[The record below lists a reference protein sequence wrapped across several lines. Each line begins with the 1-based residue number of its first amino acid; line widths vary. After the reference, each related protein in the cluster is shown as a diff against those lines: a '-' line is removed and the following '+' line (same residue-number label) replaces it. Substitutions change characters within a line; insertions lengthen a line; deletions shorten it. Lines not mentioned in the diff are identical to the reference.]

1 MASGPIGIVLMQVH
15 HLSEPHACRVWR
27 SINLT
32 SLRDS
37 SEDFVMHIFGKLFCA
52 QLEEDCGDTVCGM
65 ELGYDQNIL
74 IEGIYI
80 KHLNG
85 VSY

>member
-1 MASGPIGIVLMQVH
+1 
-15 HLSEPHACRVWR
+15 
-27 SINLT
+27 
-32 SLRDS
+32 
-37 SEDFVMHIFGKLFCA
+37 MHIFGKLFCA

-74 IEGIYI
+74 IDGIYI

>member
-1 MASGPIGIVLMQVH
+1 MHVR
-15 HLSEPHACRVWR
+15 RVCR

-37 SEDFVMHIFGKLFCA
+37 SEDFVMHIFGQLFRA
-52 QLEEDCGDTVCGM
+52 QLEENCGETVCGI

-74 IEGIYI
+74 IDGIYI